1 MGKRID
7 SQKLR
12 RREQRRNENGGW
24 RTLLACAAEIASM
37 DPWERLGSGDPIA
50 PKRRPDDFFQLCA

>member
-24 RTLLACAAEIASM
+24 RTLLADFAQKLGVKLKRVKRPPAAGRALR
-37 DPWERLGSGDPIA
+37 DAGA
-50 PKRRPDDFFQLCA
+50 V